1 MGNFVLFEKR
11 QIQRDELLCLHEDLA
26 GGEYQDPA
34 PCRGHCGQRQI
45 PVHPKNQG
53 SLILG
58 RPFSVVAESHL
69 RVSHDTVPFTV
80 GSNDGPDELSS
91 FYFVFVGGVKIRRPL
106 GCSGGVNRRPRESKP
121 SGSHWPQIQ
130 VWR

>member
-1 MGNFVLFEKR
+1 M
-11 QIQRDELLCLHEDLA
+11 
-26 GGEYQDPA
+26 
-34 PCRGHCGQRQI
+34 
-45 PVHPKNQG
+45 
-53 SLILG
+53 